1 MLDKSEYVGPQVP
14 SAIEGIESIA
24 AVGDKVLLGT
34 RSGEVIVVKVTAGSV
49 SIDWERFGTTTA
61 QMSCSYRAGSADPTI
76 LITCDKT
83 LISIGVSKHDTS
95 MKHESKHRVVPTDAS
110 KLDALAPPVHFAT
123 GVDMPAED
131 GVAPIL
137 IISGSRLLL
146 AEMHKEPGLVHRSI
160 PVEGSPNRVM
170 YCQFTQCLVAAVNR
184 PDGPTLAFIHPDTGE
199 DIGVPT
205 DKNKD
210 RLPCINGLG
219 KAEDR
224 IFGLAEWNY
233 RRAGNVWNFILV
245 TTRSGRLIVV
255 TTEKLAGRGGGPPTY
270 LYLTRF
276 KKQVPEPIYSVV
288 GYDEGVIYCAG
299 QTIHWEVLDTEEKRL
314 KPLKSFTL
322 GSPATSLRIS
332 NGKLLAMT
340 NSESLVVLDNLDASE
355 ANTRLCH
362 VDPWRRN
369 GVDFF
374 EVAGPQQQQQQQQ
387 PEGESDP
394 VPAPDPSGG
403 LTLVADRERGV
414 TGLWVPWQTPD
425 RECEVVLEAEL
436 PCSIRRF
443 RRGRTRMVWEQR
455 LHAPRFGRL
464 AATVDDAEVLGVSLN
479 GALTQFVLLG
489 VEAWRLLRWVQNLA
503 AGCEEVCPFAVGLGR
518 PQLLW
523 QQGAVDVEPK
533 LAFGGDMHVDGDVL
547 GRCLERRALERVV
560 VGEGHVARLREL
572 LGELDGGRHTAGWAA
587 EGDDGRYF
595 GLAYQVL
602 EYYLSP
608 AL

>member
-1 MLDKSEYVGPQVP
+1 MSVQDR
-14 SAIEGIESIA
+14 I
-24 AVGDKVLLGT
+24 LLGT
-34 RSGEVIVVKVTAGSV
+34 RSGEVITVETATGSV

-61 QMSCSYRAGSADPTI
+61 NINCSYRAGSADPTI
-76 LITCDKT
+76 LVTCDKT
-83 LISIGVSKHDTS
+83 LSAIGMSAHGRHDHGSVKLET
-95 MKHESKHRVVPTDAS
+95 KHRVVPVDAS

-123 GVDMPAED
+123 AVDMPSED
-131 GVAPIL
+131 GVVPIL

-160 PVEGSPNRVM
+160 PVEGSPNRLM

-184 PDGPTLAFIHPDTGE
+184 PDGPTLAFINPDTGE
-199 DIGVPT
+199 DVGVPI
-205 DKNKD
+205 DKNRE

-245 TTRSGRLIVV
+245 TTKSGRLIVV
-255 TTEKLAGRGGGPPTY
+255 TTEKVAARGGGGANGSPTF

-276 KKQVPEPIYSVV
+276 KKHVPEPIYSVI

-314 KPLKSFTL
+314 KPLKTFAL

-332 NGKLLAMT
+332 NSKLLAMT
-340 NSESLVVLDNLDASE
+340 TSESLVVLDNLDASE
-355 ANTRLCH
+355 ENTRLCH

-369 GVDFF
+369 AVDFI
-374 EVAGPQQQQQQQQ
+374 EVAGATSQQQQID
-387 PEGESDP
+387 DP
-394 VPAPDPSGG
+394 TTGG
-403 LTLVADRERGV
+403 LALVADRDRGV
-414 TGLWVPWQTPD
+414 TALWVPWQTPD

-436 PCSIRRF
+436 PSAVRRF
-443 RRGRTRMVWEQR
+443 RRGRTRSVWEQR

-479 GALTQFVLLG
+479 GAVTQFVLLG

-503 AGCEEVCPFAVGLGR
+503 RGCEEVCPFAVSLSRQQQPQRGLLDGGGSGGD
-518 PQLLW
+518 P
-523 QQGAVDVEPK
+523 EPK
-533 LAFGGDMHVDGDVL
+533 LAYGGEMHVDGDVL

-560 VGEGHVARLREL
+560 VGEERVARLREL
-572 LGELDGGRHTAGWAA
+572 LGELDGGRYTAGWAE
-587 EGDDGRYF
+587 EGDDKRYF
-595 GLAYQVL
+595 GLAYEVL

>member
-1 MLDKSEYVGPQVP
+1 VS
-14 SAIEGIESIA
+14 
-24 AVGDKVLLGT
+24 VGDRILLGT
-34 RSGEVIVVKVTAGSV
+34 RSGEVITVKTTIGSV
-49 SIDWERFGTTTA
+49 AIDWERFGTTTA
-61 QMSCSYRAGSADPTI
+61 NINCNYRAGSTDPTI
-76 LITCDKT
+76 LVTCDKT
-83 LISIGVSKHDTS
+83 LSAIGMSAHDSHDHGSVKPKT
-95 MKHESKHRVVPTDAS
+95 KHRVVPVDAS

-123 GVDMPAED
+123 AVDMPSEG
-131 GVAPIL
+131 GVVPIL

-184 PDGPTLAFIHPDTGE
+184 PDGPTLAFINPDTGE
-199 DIGVPT
+199 DVGVPI
-205 DKNKD
+205 DKNRE

-245 TTRSGRLIVV
+245 TTKSGRLIVV
-255 TTEKLAGRGGGPPTY
+255 TTEKVAARGGGGGGSPTF

-288 GYDEGVIYCAG
+288 GYDGGVIYCAG

-314 KPLKSFTL
+314 KPLKTFPL

-332 NGKLLAMT
+332 NNKLLALT
-340 NSESLVVLDNLDASE
+340 TSESLVVVDNLDASE
-355 ANTRLCH
+355 QDTRLCH

-369 GVDFF
+369 AVDFI
-374 EVAGPQQQQQQQQ
+374 EVAGAGPPQ
-387 PEGESDP
+387 PDDP
-394 VPAPDPSGG
+394 AGGNGGGG
-403 LTLVADRERGV
+403 LALVADRDRGV
-414 TGLWVPWQTPD
+414 TALWVPWQTPD

-436 PCSIRRF
+436 PSSVRRF
-443 RRGRTRMVWEQR
+443 RRGRTRLLWEQR
-455 LHAPRFGRL
+455 RHAPRFGRL

-479 GALTQFVLLG
+479 GAVTQFVLLG

-503 AGCEEVCPFAVGLGR
+503 RGCEEVCPFAVSLSR
-518 PQLLW
+518 QR
-523 QQGAVDVEPK
+523 QQQQQRGDPEPEPK
-533 LAFGGDMHVDGDVL
+533 LAYGGEMHVDGDVL

-560 VGEGHVARLREL
+560 VGEEHVARLREL
-572 LGELDGGRHTAGWAA
+572 LGELDGGRHTAGWA
-587 EGDDGRYF
+587 EGEDKRYF
-595 GLAYQVL
+595 GLAYEVL